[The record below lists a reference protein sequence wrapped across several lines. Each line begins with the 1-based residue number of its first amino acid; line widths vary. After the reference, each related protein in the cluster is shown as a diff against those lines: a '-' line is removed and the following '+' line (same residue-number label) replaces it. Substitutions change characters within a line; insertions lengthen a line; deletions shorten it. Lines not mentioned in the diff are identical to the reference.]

1 MSIGQGGKIE
11 MTITIAELIQLIL
24 LAILAIS
31 QVVFEILTIVDYYKF
46 KNELEK
52 INKGKLK

>member
-31 QVVFEILTIVDYYKF
+31 QVVFAILTIVDYYKF

>member
-1 MSIGQGGKIE
+1 

-31 QVVFEILTIVDYYKF
+31 QVVFAILTIVDYYKF

>member
-31 QVVFEILTIVDYYKF
+31 QVVFAILTIFDYYKF

>member
-31 QVVFEILTIVDYYKF
+31 QVVFAILTIVDYYKF

-52 INKGKLK
+52 INKWKLK

>member
-31 QVVFEILTIVDYYKF
+31 QVVFAILTIVDYYKF

-52 INKGKLK
+52 INKGNLK